1 MKKADVPAQH
11 SLPGPSIR
19 YGHKTKANQLRRK
32 GYLARREEE
41 FHGAGV
47 PVAGRSGTANPRGDG
62 EWAGAAGGGE
72 GDSSSLTLRLR
83 RCGLL
88 IAGENIFGGTVARLL
103 GPRLLLAL
111 GALAGGR
118 WARVLLEFGLS
129 LFSFCAL
136 PPSSRRDTKTGRSV

>member
-72 GDSSSLTLRLR
+72 GDSSSLSLRLR

-88 IAGENIFGGTVARLL
+88 IAGENIFGGAVARLL
-103 GPRLLLAL
+103 GPRLLRPAGFWLSAPSPE
-111 GALAGGR
+111 AGG
-118 WARVLLEFGLS
+118 LGFY
-129 LFSFCAL
+129 
-136 PPSSRRDTKTGRSV
+136 